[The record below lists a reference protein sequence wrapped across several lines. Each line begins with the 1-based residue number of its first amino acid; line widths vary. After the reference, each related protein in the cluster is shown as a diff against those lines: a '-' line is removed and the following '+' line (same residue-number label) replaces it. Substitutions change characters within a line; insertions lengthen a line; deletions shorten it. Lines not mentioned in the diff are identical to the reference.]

1 LAAEEAAA
9 EAEETGVADLQ
20 VSTSDSRRIN
30 TYPEVMDRAEEAEL
44 PTAPEAEETALLAEE
59 TLEATA
65 EDAEE
70 TEAPTPEAEEDM
82 AMEVME
88 TEDPAAEETEAEA
101 PPEVT
106 PAAPAAE
113 VAEAF
118 KQSVEEPAWM
128 VTGEE

>member
-1 LAAEEAAA
+1 MQE
-9 EAEETGVADLQ
+9 GM
-20 VSTSDSRRIN
+20 
-30 TYPEVMDRAEEAEL
+30 TY
-44 PTAPEAEETALLAEE
+44 EETALLAEE

-70 TEAPTPEAEEDM
+70 TEAPTPAAEEDM
-82 AMEVME
+82 DMEVM
-88 TEDPAAEETEAEA
+88 EDPAAEETEAEA